1 MARFHFSLRSFTR
14 ADVNAVVVS
23 QRTLRALHLDETS
36 EVQEIVQGPGW
47 FDSSWELVHGL
58 EVREGVPG
66 DARLGDWLDACARA
80 APFAASARSVRVD
93 ALQFGDLD
101 LAGAVAAAEAAPRD
115 AFERFRIDGLA
126 LA

>member
-1 MARFHFSLRSFTR
+1 MARFHFSLRSFSR
-14 ADVNAVVVS
+14 ADLTAVLVS
-23 QRTLRALHLDETS
+23 QRTLRALQLDDAS
-36 EVQEIVQGPGW
+36 DAREIVQGPGW

-66 DARLGDWLDACARA
+66 DARLDDWLEACARGVA
-80 APFAASARSVRVD
+80 AAARAVRVD
-93 ALQFGDLD
+93 ALRFDDLD

-115 AFERFRIDGLA
+115 AFERFGIDGLT

>member
-1 MARFHFSLRSFTR
+1 MARFQFSLRSFTR

-23 QRTLRALHLDETS
+23 QRTLRALHLDDASDAQET
-36 EVQEIVQGPGW
+36 VQGPGW

-58 EVREGVPG
+58 DVREGVPG
-66 DARLGDWLDACARA
+66 DARLDDWLDACARGA
-80 APFAASARSVRVD
+80 AAAARAVRVE
-93 ALQFGDLD
+93 ALQFSDLD

-115 AFERFRIDGLA
+115 AFERFGIDGLT